1 MATPAAAEAPAA
13 GPMVPAPYRLASRR
27 RETADTWTL
36 RFEPVSPPALRCA
49 PGQFTMLSA
58 FGVGEVPISVSG
70 DPSPGRALVQT
81 VRAAGSV
88 TRAITALRRGE
99 VVGVRGP
106 FGVGWPLG
114 EAEGADVVV
123 VAGGLGL
130 APLRSAVRT
139 LLRRRRRY
147 GRVAVLYG
155 GRGPE
160 DLLYRGELGRWAARG
175 DLGLA
180 VSVDHARPGWTGP
193 VGFVT
198 SLIPSVRIDPGSAAA
213 FICGPEVMMRLAAR
227 ALLDRGIPAGRV
239 AVSLERNMRCA
250 VGLCGHCQL
259 GTELL
264 CRDGPVLG
272 FDRAA
277 PLLQVREL

>member
-1 MATPAAAEAPAA
+1 
-13 GPMVPAPYRLASRR
+13 MVPAPYRLASRR

-36 RFEPVSPPALRCA
+36 RLEPLSGVAPDCA
-49 PGQFTMLSA
+49 PGQFTMLYA

-70 DPSPGRALVQT
+70 GPSRAGALVHT

-106 FGVGWPLG
+106 FGAGWPLA

-130 APLRSAVRT
+130 APLRPAVLA

-147 GRVAVLYG
+147 GRVTVLYG

-160 DLLYRGELGRWAARG
+160 DLLYRAELARWAARP
-175 DLGLA
+175 DLALA
-180 VSVDHARPGWTGP
+180 VCVDHARPGWPGP

-198 SLIPSVRIDPGSAAA
+198 SLIPSIRIDPGSTVA
-213 FICGPEVMMRLAAR
+213 IVCGPEVMMRLASR
-227 ALLDRGIPAGRV
+227 ALLDSGIPARRV

-272 FDRAA
+272 LDRAA
-277 PLLQVREL
+277 PLLEVREL